1 VNKAVILQRARDVL
15 NIEAKGI
22 LSLVERL
29 DDGFLRA
36 VELSQGCQGKVVVT
50 GMGKSGLIGRKIAA
64 TLSSTGT
71 PAFFLHS
78 GDGIHGDLGMVMKG
92 DVVLA
97 VSNSGETEEIL
108 KLLPHF
114 KLFGLKIITMTGKPE
129 STIARAADVL
139 INVGIKEEACPLG
152 LTPTAST
159 TAALAMGDA
168 LAVILLEKK
177 GFQEKD
183 FALRHPGGI
192 LGRKLLLR
200 VEDLMHR
207 GDQIP
212 LVNEE
217 TPMKDALF
225 EITSK
230 RLGVTAVVDARGIL
244 VGVITD
250 GDLRRGLESKGDIF
264 RLKAKDLMTRNP
276 KTIVTDLLAAE
287 AVHVMEQYPITSLFV
302 VENGSNRPI
311 GVIHL
316 HDLIKAGIV

>member
-1 VNKAVILQRARDVL
+1 
-15 NIEAKGI
+15 
-22 LSLVERL
+22 
-29 DDGFLRA
+29 
-36 VELSQGCQGKVVVT
+36 
-50 GMGKSGLIGRKIAA
+50 
-64 TLSSTGT
+64 
-71 PAFFLHS
+71 
-78 GDGIHGDLGMVMKG
+78 
-92 DVVLA
+92 
-97 VSNSGETEEIL
+97 
-108 KLLPHF
+108 
-114 KLFGLKIITMTGKPE
+114 
-129 STIARAADVL
+129 
-139 INVGIKEEACPLG
+139 
-152 LTPTAST
+152 
-159 TAALAMGDA
+159 
-168 LAVILLEKK
+168 
-177 GFQEKD
+177 
-183 FALRHPGGI
+183 
-192 LGRKLLLR
+192 LLR